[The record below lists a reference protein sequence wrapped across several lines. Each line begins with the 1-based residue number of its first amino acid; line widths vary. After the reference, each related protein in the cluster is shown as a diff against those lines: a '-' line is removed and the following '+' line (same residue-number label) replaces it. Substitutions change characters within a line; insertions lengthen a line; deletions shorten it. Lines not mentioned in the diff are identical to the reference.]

1 MVVYMQRKSFSEAGL
16 HHHFVTRQDC
26 RNACR
31 KIRDFVNHHHKNDAL
46 SVDRIVSELKL
57 EEHCPVIAYK
67 PCEMKDEKYPML
79 REENFLSSHD
89 RFTGRYVFT
98 VFIHGLR

>member
-1 MVVYMQRKSFSEAGL
+1 MVSFNKKQICSKYTTKIRADFSGRMQRKSFSEAGL

-26 RNACR
+26 RNACH

-67 PCEMKDEKYPML
+67 PCEKKDEKYP
-79 REENFLSSHD
+79 
-89 RFTGRYVFT
+89 
-98 VFIHGLR
+98 